1 MSLGALSMLSM
12 LCVHSLPGL
21 QNVPPSGPAAG
32 AVVAAADSSAHSAT
46 TSTHDLFGRL
56 GWYTYAPDSG
66 QTPIIERAIDSGVA
80 HMFPLVRGIARD
92 RLKGTN
98 RLPRILLL
106 VITPDSVGTQL
117 DANKPMILSRTGATV
132 QWDDGMGDVCRA
144 RETVVADTLIQLCAA
159 DRGSSITRY
168 VLQDSGE
175 VLRRAVHITSPHLSG
190 PVDYVTLYRR
200 CSTQAGLEPQAGQ
213 PLRQTQVVA
222 EETPE
227 RNGSDL
233 RDLDP

>member
-1 MSLGALSMLSM
+1 MVSM
-12 LCVHSLPGL
+12 LCVHSLRGL
-21 QNVPPSGPAAG
+21 QNTPPSGPAALTT
-32 AVVAAADSSAHSAT
+32 VAAAGSSAQLAT
-46 TSTHDLFGRL
+46 TSSRDLFGRL
-56 GWYTYAPDSG
+56 GWYAYAPDSG
-66 QTPIIERAIDSGVA
+66 QMPIIERAIDNGVA

-92 RLKGTN
+92 RLRGTN
-98 RLPRILLL
+98 RLPHMLLL

-117 DANKPMILSRTGATV
+117 DANKPMILSRSGTPA

-159 DRGSSITRY
+159 DRGSSVARY
-168 VLQDSGE
+168 VFQDNGE
-175 VLRRAVHITSPHLSG
+175 VLRRIVHITSPHLSG

-200 CSTQAGLEPQAGQ
+200 CSNQANLEARAAQLP
-213 PLRQTQVVA
+213 RQTRVVA

-227 RNGSDL
+227 GNGTDL

>member
-1 MSLGALSMLSM
+1 VGVGTLSMLW
-12 LCVHSLPGL
+12 VHGLAGL
-21 QNVPPSGPAAG
+21 QNTPASEPAA
-32 AVVAAADSSAHSAT
+32 ATALAAASSAQSAT
-46 TSTHDLFGRL
+46 ASSPGLFGRQ

-66 QTPIIERAIDSGVA
+66 QTPMIERAIDSGVA

-132 QWDDGMGDVCRA
+132 RWDDGMGDVCRA

-159 DRGSSITRY
+159 DRGSSVARY

-175 VLRRAVHITSPHLSG
+175 VLRRVVHITSPHLSG

-200 CSTQAGLEPQAGQ
+200 CSTQAGLEPQAGR

>member
-1 MSLGALSMLSM
+1 MSVGALSMLW
-12 LCVHSLPGL
+12 VHGLAGL
-21 QNVPPSGPAAG
+21 QNPAASEP
-32 AVVAAADSSAHSAT
+32 AAATAPAASSAPSAT
-46 TSTHDLFGRL
+46 ATSHDLFGRL

-66 QTPIIERAIDSGVA
+66 QTPMIERAIDNGVA

-159 DRGSSITRY
+159 DRGSSVARY
-168 VLQDSGE
+168 VLEDSGE
-175 VLRRAVHITSPHLSG
+175 VLRRVVHITSPHLSG

-200 CSTQAGLEPQAGQ
+200 RATQAGLEPQAGRPQ
-213 PLRQTQVVA
+213 GQTQVVA
-222 EETPE
+222 EKTPG

-233 RDLDP
+233 LDLDP